1 MVALAALELT
11 AGLLVPSSER
21 LNRARSFA
29 RNHVDSPRFCPLAT
43 ESMMATVENE
53 KRSPDDARR
62 SRSPLAWMI
71 GVAFLVVLLGVLFL
85 YNGGDSKTAPGPNT
99 PNVVNNPGGSK

>member
-1 MVALAALELT
+1 
-11 AGLLVPSSER
+11 
-21 LNRARSFA
+21 
-29 RNHVDSPRFCPLAT
+29 
-43 ESMMATVENE
+43 MMATVENE

-85 YNGGDSKTAPGPNT
+85 YKGGDSKTAPGPNT